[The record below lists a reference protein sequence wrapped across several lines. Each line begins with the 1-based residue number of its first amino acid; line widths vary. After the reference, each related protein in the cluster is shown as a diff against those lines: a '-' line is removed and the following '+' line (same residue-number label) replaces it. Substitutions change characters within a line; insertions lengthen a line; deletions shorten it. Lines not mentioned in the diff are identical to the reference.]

1 MAEATSKA
9 QGLLDRLRYHER
21 GYTEVEAAI
30 ARALI
35 SDPARAIREPIELLA
50 KRANVSSGSVV
61 RFARLMGYPGFR
73 ALKFALAAEGSA
85 EPATASTSSQMELL
99 LEAHARAIQ
108 FAARTLDPAAFRIA
122 AEVLAGAG
130 SIDIVGVGAA
140 SATARAAKFQFT
152 IAGFRCRRI
161 DDPSEGAAAASFLG
175 PQGALLAI
183 SHSGRT
189 RATVDAAHRARGSG
203 ACVIAVCSAAR
214 SPLATVA
221 THVLAVES
229 SQTRYATDELP
240 FRAAHLAIVQAL
252 AREAFEST
260 APDLRASRRG
270 AWAAARFDLRY
281 SDDPGVMRSSS
292 DRETLTD

>member
-1 MAEATSKA
+1 M
-9 QGLLDRLRYHER
+9 
-21 GYTEVEAAI
+21 
-30 ARALI
+30 
-35 SDPARAIREPIELLA
+35 
-50 KRANVSSGSVV
+50 
-61 RFARLMGYPGFR
+61 
-73 ALKFALAAEGSA
+73 
-85 EPATASTSSQMELL
+85 
-99 LEAHARAIQ
+99 
-108 FAARTLDPAAFRIA
+108 
-122 AEVLAGAG
+122 
-130 SIDIVGVGAA
+130 
-140 SATARAAKFQFT
+140 
-152 IAGFRCRRI
+152 
-161 DDPSEGAAAASFLG
+161 
-175 PQGALLAI
+175 LAI

>member
-140 SATARAAKFQFT
+140 SATARRGVPFT

-175 PQGALLAI
+175 PQGRCLRFLTAA
-183 SHSGRT
+183 GRG
-189 RATVDAAHRARGSG
+189 RPSMRPTVRG
-203 ACVIAVCSAAR
+203 V
-214 SPLATVA
+214 
-221 THVLAVES
+221 
-229 SQTRYATDELP
+229 
-240 FRAAHLAIVQAL
+240 
-252 AREAFEST
+252 
-260 APDLRASRRG
+260 RG
-270 AWAAARFDLRY
+270 PA
-281 SDDPGVMRSSS
+281 
-292 DRETLTD
+292 